1 MTTLACKHS
10 PFKKKKKPVIFIYF
24 IYYYY
29 FTLAVLGL
37 CCGMQA

>member
-1 MTTLACKHS
+1 MQAF
-10 PFKKKKKPVIFIYF
+10 PIKKKKKPVIFIYF